1 MRWIK
6 RLTCLSPVVLCLC
19 LLVCAL
25 SSVPDSMIGRS
36 GSEGNP
42 AILQSGKTEQVHSN
56 SDWCRAKWIAMLKRP
71 TDWSAW
77 TSHGKARMSA
87 TQRPEEAGQKSRE
100 TG

>member
-1 MRWIK
+1 MRWIH

-42 AILQSGKTEQVHSN
+42 AIFESGANPPSGGTCANIGVDYPDN
-56 SDWCRAKWIAMLKRP
+56 PFATAGRWRRFPGDW
-71 TDWSAW
+71 
-77 TSHGKARMSA
+77 
-87 TQRPEEAGQKSRE
+87 
-100 TG
+100 